1 MAIGD
6 IPSSPQQAAAPPQP
20 IDIEAWTEQAT
31 VALGSVAISTPGDAV
46 AGASV
51 TLAIPL
57 DEHDAPSAAVHPVGA
72 SAAAK
77 EGGYYRRK
85 EPLRRDS
92 MKRRE
97 ALLKGKEGS
106 RRRQRW
112 ENDRLLNNP
121 YAEPPLPKDWEVHP
135 TYTSKHVP
143 YYLAPLWDAGL
154 KRQSNQRKKAQVAQ
168 KTANKTVATNPTTP
182 GIVPKELRE
191 KLKRSRGAKGLLMDL
206 EGEVRKFVA
215 DWEEKERKAEQEGLP
230 ADPDSEDD
238 EIVFVGRN
246 GQMNDLRSPTE
257 AEAIKKELMLFE
269 TPEEDVGG
277 SFGRWLVHHIGVY
290 YGLKTWSVTVGN
302 PARREAYIGVKG
314 AKLKPGNA
322 GDQAIEDPTPWV
334 KSNEPLLQSNGQLEA
349 ALLLDAKQPT
359 KETLL
364 RFAGKGVRVVNIYN
378 DIQFS
383 KHTRRI
389 KANNK
394 SVLVDDQVSFID
406 SDTLPPTWCYST
418 RCPIPSFNDFTG
430 CSSAYIA
437 WLDEKRLA
445 GMPRTAPNGWRNS
458 LVHNVMTR
466 NGILLALQD
475 GS

>member
-1 MAIGD
+1 LKPIPTTPPVVRTLNATTMAVGD

-31 VALGSVAISTPGDAV
+31 VALSSVAISAPGDALQ
-46 AGASV
+46 GTSV

-57 DEHDAPSAAVHPVGA
+57 DHDAPAAAAHPVGA

-77 EGGYYRRK
+77 EGGYYHRK

-92 MKRRE
+92 LKRRE
-97 ALLKGKEGS
+97 ALLRGKEGS

-135 TYTSKHVP
+135 TYTSKNVP

-154 KRQSNQRKKAQVAQ
+154 KRQSNERKTAAVAQ
-168 KTANKTVATNPTTP
+168 KSATKTVANKPTTP
-182 GIVPKELRE
+182 GVVPKELRE

-206 EGEVRKFVA
+206 EGEVRKFVEG
-215 DWEEKERKAEQEGLP
+215 WEEKERKAEQDGLP

-302 PARREAYIGVKG
+302 PARREAYVGLKG
-314 AKLKPGNA
+314 AKLQAGNT
-322 GDQAIEDPTPWV
+322 G
-334 KSNEPLLQSNGQLEA
+334 S
-349 ALLLDAKQPT
+349 
-359 KETLL
+359 
-364 RFAGKGVRVVNIYN
+364 
-378 DIQFS
+378 
-383 KHTRRI
+383 
-389 KANNK
+389 
-394 SVLVDDQVSFID
+394 QVCG
-406 SDTLPPTWCYST
+406 TLPRPLY
-418 RCPIPSFNDFTG
+418 G
-430 CSSAYIA
+430 
-437 WLDEKRLA
+437 
-445 GMPRTAPNGWRNS
+445 
-458 LVHNVMTR
+458 LV
-466 NGILLALQD
+466 
-475 GS
+475 